1 MADIR
6 VAGYPY
12 RVEFARK
19 ASLIEIRDAVNASL
33 SRFSQ
38 AECEYLRSIGSELN
52 PVADAMHQF
61 IIDSG
66 KRLRPIFS
74 YVGYLG
80 TGAVPNQS
88 IIDASASLELVHV
101 CALMHDD
108 VMDGSDTRRGAPS
121 IHRAFEALHKS
132 EQLQGSA
139 EQYGIS
145 AAILLGDLALIWS
158 AKALHNSGISA
169 ETLIRAQ
176 AMYDEMRIELMAGQY
191 LDIHEGAL
199 ATQSVERS
207 LKVARYKSGKYT
219 IERPLHFG
227 AALGSATPVE
237 LQSIYSAYGL
247 PLGEAFQLRDDV
259 MGVFGDPQE
268 TGKPAGDD
276 IREGKRTVLMAKA
289 FQKLEHGDTA
299 GAKTLASALGNPSL
313 SSEDVERV
321 RSIIT
326 DSGALAELE
335 RLITDLTDQA
345 VAALDS
351 PVLHSGAREILTEL
365 ATVVTRRKS

>member
-1 MADIR
+1 M
-6 VAGYPY
+6 
-12 RVEFARK
+12 EFTRK
-19 ASLIEIRDAVNASL
+19 PSLIEIRDAVNQSL
-33 SRFSQ
+33 ARFSQ

-52 PVADAMHQF
+52 PVAEAMHQF
-61 IIDSG
+61 ITDSG

-80 TGAVPNQS
+80 TGATADQS

-108 VMDGSDTRRGAPS
+108 VMDGSDTRRGAPA

-132 EQLQGSA
+132 EKLQGSA

-158 AKALHNSGISA
+158 AKALHNSGIAA

-227 AALGSATPVE
+227 AALGSTAPAE
-237 LQSIYSAYGL
+237 LQKIYSAYGL

-289 FQKLEHGDTA
+289 FQNLNQTDST
-299 GAKTLASALGNPSL
+299 GAATLSKALGNPLL
-313 SSEDVERV
+313 SNDDVERV

-326 DSGALAELE
+326 ESGALNELE
-335 RLITDLTDQA
+335 QLITDLTDQA
-345 VAALDS
+345 VAALNA
-351 PVLHSGAREILTEL
+351 PVLHSDAREILTEL

>member
-12 RVEFARK
+12 RVEFTRK
-19 ASLIEIRDAVNASL
+19 PSLVEIRDEVNQSL
-33 SRFSQ
+33 SRFS
-38 AECEYLRSIGSELN
+38 ASECDYLRTIGSELN
-52 PVADAMHQF
+52 PVASAMHQF
-61 IIDSG
+61 ITDSG

-74 YVGYLG
+74 YVGFLG
-80 TGAVPNQS
+80 TGTSAQQS
-88 IIDASASLELVHV
+88 TVDASASLELLHV

-121 IHRAFEALHKS
+121 IHRAFEALHNKES
-132 EQLQGSA
+132 LTGSA

-158 AKALHNSGISA
+158 AKALHNSGISS

-176 AMYDEMRIELMAGQY
+176 AVYDEMRIELMAGQY

-227 AALGSATPVE
+227 AALGSAAPAE
-237 LQSIYSAYGL
+237 LQKIYSAYGL

-289 FQKLEHGDTA
+289 FQKLDQTDST
-299 GAKTLASALGNPSL
+299 GAATLSTALGNPSL
-313 SSEDVERV
+313 SNEDVERV

-326 DSGALAELE
+326 DSGALTELE
-335 RLITDLTDQA
+335 QLITDLTKQA
-345 VAALDS
+345 IAALASDVVH
-351 PVLHSGAREILTEL
+351 PEARELLTEL